1 MAAFNCEGCHFGFKM
16 SSKSNGNNIYL
27 PPTPVVPGSLLISA
41 ITQSNPMIVT
51 IVDSIYNT
59 YIPGMLVTLTVPTS
73 YGMFQANELTAS
85 IVAINGTNFSLN
97 INSSPFD
104 RFVAPGPSS
113 PPPSK
118 PASLAPGGSKNLYD
132 VNVEPFHSL
141 TNQGN

>member
-1 MAAFNCEGCHFGFKM
+1 MA
-16 SSKSNGNNIYL
+16 NNIFL

-41 ITQSNPMIVT
+41 ITQSNPMVVT

-59 YIPGMLVTLTVPTS
+59 YIVGMLATLTVPSS
-73 YGMFQANELTAS
+73 YGMFQANELTGQ
-85 IVAINGTNFSLN
+85 ITAISGTNFSLN
-97 INSSPFD
+97 IDSSQFD
-104 RFVAPGPSS
+104 AFVAPIPSL

-118 PASLAPGGSKNLYD
+118 PASLAPGGSRNLYD